1 MAEKAF
7 LGRGG
12 IEEKRNAAAT
22 KPSPL
27 SSSPLPRKSALILHA
42 QGKRRERERETAAG
56 LPSFLL
62 PPPHFLCLVSSRRSG
77 GQQGAC
83 TACGVG
89 EPRIAVF
96 MPPQSAK
103 TGCSQKP
110 CTG

>member
-42 QGKRRERERETAAG
+42 QGKRREREREKQQQVF
-56 LPSFLL
+56 LPSSFPLL
-62 PPPHFLCLVSSRRSG
+62 IFC
-77 GQQGAC
+77 A
-83 TACGVG
+83 
-89 EPRIAVF
+89 
-96 MPPQSAK
+96 
-103 TGCSQKP
+103 
-110 CTG
+110 

>member
-1 MAEKAF
+1 MMDLRGIFITEAAGGRGRVAKANVGGGEGVF
-7 LGRGG
+7 GEGG

-77 GQQGAC
+77 GQQGVC
-83 TACGVG
+83 TA
-89 EPRIAVF
+89 
-96 MPPQSAK
+96 
-103 TGCSQKP
+103 
-110 CTG
+110 